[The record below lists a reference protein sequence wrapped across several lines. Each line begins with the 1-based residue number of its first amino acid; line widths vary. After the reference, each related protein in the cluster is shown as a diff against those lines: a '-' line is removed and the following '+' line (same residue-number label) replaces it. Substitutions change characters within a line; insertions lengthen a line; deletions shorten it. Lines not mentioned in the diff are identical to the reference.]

1 MFDLDNWLWLM
12 KLRIV
17 TLHKYTADD
26 IISVLTSNVP
36 YPIFVVLTCFMQC
49 IKVFEQYF
57 YMFNTDYKSHKP

>member
-1 MFDLDNWLWLM
+1 M

-49 IKVFEQYF
+49 IKVIIKEQLYI
-57 YMFNTDYKSHKP
+57 NRLGR